1 MRKDNNIEARA
12 IRSTPVVNPDSR
24 TVEGYAVVFNSQ
36 SEDLGFYETINP
48 SAITE
53 DVLKRSDVFCLFNH
67 DQDKVLARSKY
78 GTGSLQ
84 LQLDER
90 GLKYTFQAPN
100 TDLGNELLEYLKR
113 GDIESSSFA
122 FVVSA
127 DEGSEVWETRADGR
141 QYRTILKID
150 ELFDVSPVFNP
161 AYSSTSVSQR
171 ALDKLNQLREMQDEK
186 EKEVQDETVE
196 KTDEVQEDKEVPTQ
210 EEVEKKNTD
219 TEDEKEKEQDET
231 VEKSDEEVEEDK
243 VEDENKDNDVESE
256 DKKEDKEE
264 TRSARTHKHININ
277 TRMEQRFS
285 LLKAIRN
292 VAENRQQDNVT
303 AAVLNEGMKEMR
315 KAGLNT
321 VGQIFVPTMETRA
334 AVSVASEGVDV
345 VATDLYDIIEPLRA
359 KNVLVQAG
367 AKFYTGLTNNA
378 QIPVMTGSN
387 VNWAGENVAATDGN
401 VAFKN
406 VTLTP
411 KRLTA
416 YVDISKMLLA
426 QDSVGVENAIRQDLI
441 NAINSKLES
450 TILGKG
456 AKSATTPAG
465 IFNGKTP
472 TKVTDFEGLVG
483 LEAAVE
489 EANVLGGIS
498 YIASPSARASFR
510 NMMKG
515 SRGTAQLAYVDGTLD
530 GTPVYSTSNV
540 EAKTFVVGDFSN
552 LAIGSWGGL
561 DIVVDNY
568 TQAVNGMIRLV
579 VNAYF
584 DAALIRPEAF
594 QFGTFATA

>member
-1 MRKDNNIEARA
+1 MRKDNNIEVRA
-12 IRSTPVVNPDSR
+12 IRSTPVVSPDSR

-53 DVLKRSDVFCLFNH
+53 EVLKRSDVFCLFNH
-67 DQDKVLARSKY
+67 DLDKVLARSKY

-90 GLKYTFQAPN
+90 GLKYTFQAPS
-100 TDLGNELLEYLKR
+100 TDLGDELLEYLKR
-113 GDIESSSFA
+113 GDIDSSSFA
-122 FVVSA
+122 FTVST
-127 DEGSEVWETRADGR
+127 DEGSEVWTTGTDGK
-141 QYRTILKID
+141 QYREIKRID
-150 ELFDVSPVFNP
+150 FLHDVSPVFCP
-161 AYSSTSVSQR
+161 AYKSTSVSQR
-171 ALDKLNQLREMQDEK
+171 TLDKLNQLREMQDEK
-186 EKEVQDETVE
+186 EKEVQEETVE

-219 TEDEKEKEQDET
+219 TEDKEVQVEET
-231 VEKSDEEVEEDK
+231 VEKSDEEVVDEDK
-243 VEDENKDNDVESE
+243 DKDNDVEGE
-256 DKKEDKEE
+256 DKDE
-264 TRSARTHKHININ
+264 TRSARNKHININ
-277 TRMEQRFS
+277 TMKEQRFS

-292 VAENRQQDNVT
+292 VAENRQLDNVT
-303 AAVLNEGMKEMR
+303 AAVCNEGMKEMR
-315 KAGLNT
+315 AAGLNT
-321 VGQIFVPTMETRA
+321 VGQIYIPTMETRA

-367 AKFYTGLTNNA
+367 AKFYTGLTNSA

-387 VNWAGENVAATDGN
+387 VNWAGETAAATDGN
-401 VAFKN
+401 VLFNN

-483 LEAAVE
+483 LEAKVE

-515 SRGTAQLAYVDGTLD
+515 SRGTAQLAYTDGTLD

-552 LAIGSWGGL
+552 LAIGSWGG
-561 DIVVDNY
+561 IN
-568 TQAVNGMIRLV
+568 
-579 VNAYF
+579 
-584 DAALIRPEAF
+584 
-594 QFGTFATA
+594 

>member
-1 MRKDNNIEARA
+1 MKNRNNLEIRA
-12 IRSTPVVNPDSR
+12 ISNDVQVDSR
-24 TVEGYAVVFNSQ
+24 NITGYAVVFESV
-36 SEDLGFYETINP
+36 SEDLGFRERIMKG
-48 SAITE
+48 AIT
-53 DVLKRSDVFCLFNH
+53 DDTIKKSDVFCLLNH
-67 DQDKVLARSKY
+67 DSTKVLARSKY
-78 GTGSLQ
+78 GEGSLK
-84 LQLDER
+84 LELDER
-90 GLKYTFQAPN
+90 GLKYSFTAPN
-100 TDLGNELLEYLKR
+100 TDLGEELLEHLQR
-113 GDIESSSFA
+113 GEIDSSSFA
-122 FVVSA
+122 FTVSL
-127 DEGSEVWETRADGR
+127 DEGSEKWYTVEGV
-141 QYRTILKID
+141 QYRDIYVVEALY
-150 ELFDVSPVFNP
+150 DVSPVFQP
-161 AYSSTSVSQR
+161 AYQETTVSKR

-186 EKEVQDETVE
+186 EKEVQEETVE

-210 EEVEKKNTD
+210 EEVEEKNTD
-219 TEDEKEKEQDET
+219 TEDEKEVQEET
-231 VEKSDEEVEEDK
+231 VEKSDEEVVDEDK
-243 VEDENKDNDVESE
+243 DKDNDVEGE
-256 DKKEDKEE
+256 DKEDKE
-264 TRSARTHKHININ
+264 TRSARTTHKHININ
-277 TRMEQRFS
+277 TMKEQRFS

-292 VAENRQQDNVT
+292 VAENRQLDNVT
-303 AAVLNEGMKEMR
+303 AAVCNEGMKEMR
-315 KAGLNT
+315 AAGLNT
-321 VGQIFVPTMETRA
+321 VGQIYIPTMETRA

-387 VNWAGENVAATDGN
+387 VNWAGETAAATDGN
-401 VAFKN
+401 VLFNN

-426 QDSVGVENAIRQDLI
+426 QDSIGVENAIRQDLI

-483 LEAAVE
+483 LEAKVE

-515 SRGTAQLAYVDGTLD
+515 SRGTAQLAYTDGTLD

-552 LAIGSWGGL
+552 LAIGSWGG
-561 DIVVDNY
+561 IN
-568 TQAVNGMIRLV
+568 
-579 VNAYF
+579 
-584 DAALIRPEAF
+584 
-594 QFGTFATA
+594 

>member
-1 MRKDNNIEARA
+1 MRKDNNIEVRA
-12 IRSTPVVNPDSR
+12 TNSTPVVSQDSR

-48 SAITE
+48 TAITE
-53 DVLKRSDVFCLFNH
+53 EVLMRSDVFCLFNH

-84 LQLDER
+84 LQLDEQ
-90 GLKYTFQAPN
+90 GLKYTFTAPN
-100 TDLGNELLEYLKR
+100 TDLGDELLEYLRR
-113 GDIESSSFA
+113 GDIDSSSFA
-122 FVVSA
+122 FTVST
-127 DEGSEVWETRADGR
+127 DEGSEVWTTGTDGR
-141 QYRTILKID
+141 QYREILKID
-150 ELFDVSPVFNP
+150 ELHDVSPVWNP
-161 AYSSTSVSQR
+161 AYTSTTVSQR
-171 ALDKLNQLREMQDEK
+171 TLDKLNQLREMQDEK
-186 EKEVQDETVE
+186 EKEVQEETVE

-210 EEVEKKNTD
+210 EEVEKKNAE
-219 TEDEKEKEQDET
+219 TEDEGVQEET
-231 VEKSDEEVEEDK
+231 VEKSDEEVVDEDK
-243 VEDENKDNDVESE
+243 DKDNDVEGE
-256 DKKEDKEE
+256 DKEEE

-277 TRMEQRFS
+277 TMKEQRFS

-292 VAENRQQDNVT
+292 VAENRQLDNVT
-303 AAVLNEGMKEMR
+303 AAVCNEGMKEMR
-315 KAGLNT
+315 AAGLNT
-321 VGQIFVPTMETRA
+321 VGQIYIPTMETRA

-367 AKFYTGLTNNA
+367 AKFYTGLTNSA

-387 VNWAGENVAATDGN
+387 VNWAGETAAATDGN
-401 VAFKN
+401 VLFNN

-426 QDSVGVENAIRQDLI
+426 QDSIGVENAIRQDLI

-456 AKSATTPAG
+456 AKSATSPAG

-483 LEAAVE
+483 LEAKVE

-515 SRGTAQLAYVDGTLD
+515 SRGTAQLAYTDGTLD

-594 QFGTFATA
+594 QFGTFAV

>member
-1 MRKDNNIEARA
+1 MKNRNNLEIRA
-12 IRSTPVVNPDSR
+12 ISNEVQVDSR
-24 TVEGYAVVFNSQ
+24 NITGYAVVFESN
-36 SEDLGFYETINP
+36 SEDLGFIERIMKGAITDETI
-48 SAITE
+48 
-53 DVLKRSDVFCLFNH
+53 KKSDVFCLLNH
-67 DQDKVLARSKY
+67 DSTKVLARSKY
-78 GTGSLQ
+78 GEGSLK
-84 LQLDER
+84 LEIDER
-90 GLKYTFQAPN
+90 GLKYSFTAPQ
-100 TDLGNELLEYLKR
+100 TDLGNEILEHLQR
-113 GDIESSSFA
+113 GEIDSSSFA
-122 FVVSA
+122 FTVSL
-127 DEGSEVWETRADGR
+127 DEGSEKWYTVEGV
-141 QYRTILKID
+141 QYRDIYKID
-150 ELFDVSPVFNP
+150 ELYDVSPVYQP
-161 AYSSTSVSQR
+161 AYQETTVSKR
-171 ALDKLNQLREMQDEK
+171 ALVELEKHKTMQDEK
-186 EKEVQDETVE
+186 EKEVQEETVE
-196 KTDEVQEDKEVPTQ
+196 KTDEVQEDKVPTQ

-219 TEDEKEKEQDET
+219 TEDEKEEQEET
-231 VEKSDEEVEEDK
+231 VEKSDEEVEEDENK
-243 VEDENKDNDVESE
+243 ENKDNDVEGE
-256 DKKEDKEE
+256 DKEDKEE
-264 TRSARTHKHININ
+264 ARSARTQKHININ
-277 TRMEQRFS
+277 TMKEQRFS
-285 LLKAIRN
+285 LLRAIRN
-292 VAENRQQDNVT
+292 VAENKQQDMVT
-303 AAVLNEGMKEMR
+303 AAVCNEGMKEMR
-315 KAGLNT
+315 AAGLNT
-321 VGQIFVPTMETRA
+321 VGQIYIPTMETRA

-367 AKFYTGLTNNA
+367 AKFYTGLNNNA

-387 VNWAGENVAATDGN
+387 VGWAGENAAATDAGVLFN
-401 VAFKN
+401 N

-426 QDSVGVENAIRQDLI
+426 QDSIGVENAIRQDLI

-483 LEAAVE
+483 LEAKVE

-515 SRGTAQLAYVDGTLD
+515 SRGTAQLAYTDGTLD

-594 QFGTFATA
+594 QFGTFAV

>member
-1 MRKDNNIEARA
+1 MRKDNNIEVRA

-53 DVLKRSDVFCLFNH
+53 EVLKRSDVFCLFNH

-84 LQLDER
+84 LQLDEQ
-90 GLKYTFQAPN
+90 GLKYTFQAPS
-100 TDLGNELLEYLKR
+100 TDLGDELLEYLRR
-113 GDIESSSFA
+113 GDIDSSSFA
-122 FVVSA
+122 FTVST
-127 DEGSEVWETRADGR
+127 DEGSEVWTTGTDGR
-141 QYRTILKID
+141 QYREILKIE
-150 ELFDVSPVFNP
+150 ELHDVSPVWNP
-161 AYSSTSVSQR
+161 AYTSTSVSQR
-171 ALDKLNQLREMQDEK
+171 TLDKLNQLREMQDEK
-186 EKEVQDETVE
+186 EKELQEETVE

-219 TEDEKEKEQDET
+219 TEDKDVQEET
-231 VEKSDEEVEEDK
+231 VEKSDEEVVDEDK
-243 VEDENKDNDVESE
+243 DKDNDVEGE
-256 DKKEDKEE
+256 EKEDKE

-277 TRMEQRFS
+277 TMKEQRFS

-292 VAENRQQDNVT
+292 VAENRQLDNVT
-303 AAVLNEGMKEMR
+303 AAVCNEGMKEMR
-315 KAGLNT
+315 AAGLNT
-321 VGQIFVPTMETRA
+321 VGQIYIPTMETRA
-334 AVSVASEGVDV
+334 AVSVASEGADV

-367 AKFYTGLTNNA
+367 AKFYTGLTNSA

-387 VNWAGENVAATDGN
+387 VNWAGETAAATDGN
-401 VAFKN
+401 VLFNN

-426 QDSVGVENAIRQDLI
+426 QDSIGVENAIRQDLI
-441 NAINSKLES
+441 NAINSKLEN

-483 LEAAVE
+483 LEAKVE

-515 SRGTAQLAYVDGTLD
+515 SRGTAQLAYVDGALD

-552 LAIGSWGGL
+552 LAIGSWGG
-561 DIVVDNY
+561 IN
-568 TQAVNGMIRLV
+568 
-579 VNAYF
+579 
-584 DAALIRPEAF
+584 
-594 QFGTFATA
+594 

>member
-1 MRKDNNIEARA
+1 MKNRNNLEIRA
-12 IRSTPVVNPDSR
+12 ISNEVQVDSR
-24 TVEGYAVVFNSQ
+24 NITGYAVVFESV
-36 SEDLGFYETINP
+36 SEDLGFRERIMKG
-48 SAITE
+48 AIT
-53 DVLKRSDVFCLFNH
+53 DDTIKKSDVFCLLNH
-67 DQDKVLARSKY
+67 DSTKVLARSKY
-78 GTGSLQ
+78 GEGSLK
-84 LQLDER
+84 LEIDER
-90 GLKYTFQAPN
+90 GLKYSFTAPQ
-100 TDLGNELLEYLKR
+100 TDLGNEILEHLER
-113 GDIESSSFA
+113 GEIDSSSFA
-122 FVVSA
+122 FTVSL
-127 DEGSEVWETRADGR
+127 DEGSEKWYTVEGV
-141 QYRTILKID
+141 QYRDIYVVEALY
-150 ELFDVSPVFNP
+150 DVSPVYQP
-161 AYSSTSVSQR
+161 AYQETTVSKR
-171 ALDKLNQLREMQDEK
+171 ALEELEKHKTMQDEK
-186 EKEVQDETVE
+186 EKEVQEETVE

-219 TEDEKEKEQDET
+219 TEDKDVQDET
-231 VEKSDEEVEEDK
+231 VEKSDEEVQDEDK
-243 VEDENKDNDVESE
+243 DKDNDVEGE
-256 DKKEDKEE
+256 DKEEE

-277 TRMEQRFS
+277 TMKEQRFS

-292 VAENRQQDNVT
+292 VAENRQLDNVT
-303 AAVLNEGMKEMR
+303 AAVCNEGMKEMR
-315 KAGLNT
+315 AAGLNT
-321 VGQIFVPTMETRA
+321 VGQIYIPTMETRA

-387 VNWAGENVAATDGN
+387 VGWAGETAAATDGN
-401 VAFKN
+401 VLYNN

-426 QDSVGVENAIRQDLI
+426 QDSIGVENAIRQDLI

-483 LEAAVE
+483 LEAKVE
-489 EANVLGGIS
+489 EANVLGGVS

-515 SRGTAQLAYVDGTLD
+515 SRGTAQLAYTDGTLD

-594 QFGTFATA
+594 QFGTFAV

>member
-1 MRKDNNIEARA
+1 MRKDNNIEIRA
-12 IRSTPVVNPDSR
+12 TNSTPVVSQDSR

-48 SAITE
+48 AAITE
-53 DVLKRSDVFCLFNH
+53 EVLMRSDVFCLFNH

-84 LQLDER
+84 LQLDEQ
-90 GLKYTFQAPN
+90 GLKYTFTAPN
-100 TDLGNELLEYLKR
+100 TDLGDELLEYLRR
-113 GDIESSSFA
+113 GDIDSSSFA
-122 FVVSA
+122 FTVST
-127 DEGSEVWETRADGR
+127 DEGSEVWTTGTDGR
-141 QYRTILKID
+141 QYREILKID
-150 ELFDVSPVFNP
+150 SLHDVSPVWTP

-171 ALDKLNQLREMQDEK
+171 TLDKLNQLREMQDEK
-186 EKEVQDETVE
+186 EKEVQEETVE

-219 TEDEKEKEQDET
+219 TEDEKEKEQEET
-231 VEKSDEEVEEDK
+231 VEKSDEEVVDEDK
-243 VEDENKDNDVESE
+243 DKDNDVEGE
-256 DKKEDKEE
+256 DKEEE
-264 TRSARTHKHININ
+264 TRSARNKHININ
-277 TRMEQRFS
+277 TMKEQRFS

-292 VAENRQQDNVT
+292 VAENRQQDMVT
-303 AAVLNEGMKEMR
+303 AAVCNEGMKEMR
-315 KAGLNT
+315 AAGLNT
-321 VGQIFVPTMETRA
+321 VGQIYIPTMETRA
-334 AVSVASEGVDV
+334 AVTVASEGADV

-367 AKFYTGLTNNA
+367 AKYYTGLTNNA

-387 VNWAGENVAATDGN
+387 VNWAGETAAATDGN
-401 VAFKN
+401 VLYNN

-426 QDSVGVENAIRQDLI
+426 QDSIGVENAIRQDLI

-456 AKSATTPAG
+456 AKSATSPAG

-483 LEAAVE
+483 LEAKVE

-515 SRGTAQLAYVDGTLD
+515 SRGTAQLAYTDGTLD

-552 LAIGSWGGL
+552 LAIGSWGG
-561 DIVVDNY
+561 IN
-568 TQAVNGMIRLV
+568 
-579 VNAYF
+579 
-584 DAALIRPEAF
+584 
-594 QFGTFATA
+594 

>member
-1 MRKDNNIEARA
+1 MRKDNNIEIRA
-12 IRSTPVVNPDSR
+12 TNSTPVVSQDSR

-48 SAITE
+48 AAITE
-53 DVLKRSDVFCLFNH
+53 DVLMRSDVFCLFNH

-84 LQLDER
+84 LQLDEQ
-90 GLKYTFQAPN
+90 GLKYSFTAPN
-100 TDLGNELLEYLKR
+100 TDLGDELLEYLRR
-113 GDIESSSFA
+113 GDIDSSSFA
-122 FVVSA
+122 FTVST
-127 DEGSEVWETRADGR
+127 DEGSEVWTTGTDGR
-141 QYRTILKID
+141 QYREILKID
-150 ELFDVSPVFNP
+150 SLHDVSPVWTP

-171 ALDKLNQLREMQDEK
+171 TLDKLNQLREMQDEK
-186 EKEVQDETVE
+186 EKELQEETVE

-210 EEVEKKNTD
+210 EEVEKKNTEA
-219 TEDEKEKEQDET
+219 EDGKEVQDET
-231 VEKSDEEVEEDK
+231 VEKSDEEVQDEDK
-243 VEDENKDNDVESE
+243 DKDNDVEGE
-256 DKKEDKEE
+256 DKEEE
-264 TRSARTHKHININ
+264 TRSARTHKLININ
-277 TRMEQRFS
+277 TMKEQRFS

-292 VAENRQQDNVT
+292 VAENRQLDNVT
-303 AAVLNEGMKEMR
+303 AAVCNEGMKEMR
-315 KAGLNT
+315 AAGLNT
-321 VGQIFVPTMETRA
+321 VGQIYIPTMETRA

-387 VNWAGENVAATDGN
+387 VNWAGETAAATDGN
-401 VAFKN
+401 VLYNN

-426 QDSVGVENAIRQDLI
+426 QDSIGVENAIRQDLI

-456 AKSATTPAG
+456 AKSATSPAG

-483 LEAAVE
+483 LEAKVE

-515 SRGTAQLAYVDGTLD
+515 SRGTAQLAYTDGTLD

-561 DIVVDNY
+561 DICIDSY

-594 QFGTFATA
+594 QYGTFAV

>member
-1 MRKDNNIEARA
+1 MRKDNNIEVRA

-53 DVLKRSDVFCLFNH
+53 EVLKRSDVFCLFNH

-84 LQLDER
+84 LQLDEQ
-90 GLKYTFQAPN
+90 GLKYTFQAPS
-100 TDLGNELLEYLKR
+100 TDLGDELLEYLRR
-113 GDIESSSFA
+113 GDIDSSSFA
-122 FVVSA
+122 FTVST
-127 DEGSEVWETRADGR
+127 DEGSEVWTTGTDGR
-141 QYRTILKID
+141 QYREILKID
-150 ELFDVSPVFNP
+150 ELHDVSPVWNP
-161 AYSSTSVSQR
+161 AYTSTSVSQR
-171 ALDKLNQLREMQDEK
+171 TLDKLNQLREMQDEK

-219 TEDEKEKEQDET
+219 TEDKEEVQEET
-231 VEKSDEEVEEDK
+231 VEKSDEEV
-243 VEDENKDNDVESE
+243 VEDDNKDNDVEGE
-256 DKKEDKEE
+256 DKEEE
-264 TRSARTHKHININ
+264 TRSACTNKHININ
-277 TRMEQRFS
+277 TMKEQRFS

-292 VAENRQQDNVT
+292 VAENRQLDNVT
-303 AAVLNEGMKEMR
+303 AAVCNEGMKEMR
-315 KAGLNT
+315 AAGLNT
-321 VGQIFVPTMETRA
+321 VGQIYIPTMETRA
-334 AVSVASEGVDV
+334 AVSVASEGADV

-387 VNWAGENVAATDGN
+387 VNWAGETAAATDGN
-401 VAFKN
+401 VLFNN

-426 QDSVGVENAIRQDLI
+426 QDSIGVENAIRQDLI

-483 LEAAVE
+483 LEAKVE

-515 SRGTAQLAYVDGTLD
+515 SRGTAQLAYVDGSLD

-584 DAALIRPEAF
+584 DAAQIRETF
-594 QFGTFATA
+594 QYGAIAV

>member
-1 MRKDNNIEARA
+1 MKNRNNLEIRA
-12 IRSTPVVNPDSR
+12 ISNEVQVDSR
-24 TVEGYAVVFNSQ
+24 EITGYAVVFESN
-36 SEDLGFYETINP
+36 SEDLGFIERIMKG
-48 SAITE
+48 AIT
-53 DVLKRSDVFCLFNH
+53 DDTIKKSDVFCLLNH
-67 DQDKVLARSKY
+67 DSTKVLARSKY
-78 GTGSLQ
+78 GEGSLK
-84 LQLDER
+84 LELDER
-90 GLKYTFQAPN
+90 GLKYSFTAPN
-100 TDLGNELLEYLKR
+100 TDLGDELLEHLLR
-113 GDIESSSFA
+113 GELDSSSFG
-122 FVVSA
+122 FTVSL
-127 DEGSEVWETRADGR
+127 DEGSEKWYTVEGV
-141 QYRTILKID
+141 QYRDIYKID
-150 ELFDVSPVFNP
+150 ELYDVSPVYQP
-161 AYSSTSVSQR
+161 AYQETTVSKR
-171 ALDKLNQLREMQDEK
+171 TLDKLNQLREMQDEK
-186 EKEVQDETVE
+186 EKEVQEETVE

-219 TEDEKEKEQDET
+219 TEDEKEVQEET
-231 VEKSDEEVEEDK
+231 VEKSDEEVQDEDK
-243 VEDENKDNDVESE
+243 DKDNDVEGE
-256 DKKEDKEE
+256 DKEEE

-277 TRMEQRFS
+277 TMKEERFS
-285 LLKAIRN
+285 LLRAIRN
-292 VAENRQQDNVT
+292 VAENRQLDNVT
-303 AAVLNEGMKEMR
+303 AAVCNEGMKEMR
-315 KAGLNT
+315 AAGLNT
-321 VGQIFVPTMETRA
+321 VGQIYIPTMETRA

-367 AKFYTGLTNNA
+367 AKFYTGLTNSA

-387 VNWAGENVAATDGN
+387 VNWAGETAAATDGN
-401 VAFKN
+401 VLFNN

-426 QDSVGVENAIRQDLI
+426 QDSVGVENAIRQDLL

-483 LEAAVE
+483 LEAKVE

-515 SRGTAQLAYVDGTLD
+515 SRGTAQLAYTDGTLD

-594 QFGTFATA
+594 QYGTFAV

>member
-1 MRKDNNIEARA
+1 MRKDNNIEIRA
-12 IRSTPVVNPDSR
+12 TNSTPVVSQDSR

-48 SAITE
+48 AAITE
-53 DVLKRSDVFCLFNH
+53 DVLMRSDVFCLFNH

-84 LQLDER
+84 LQLDEQ

-100 TDLGNELLEYLKR
+100 TDLGDELLEYLRR
-113 GDIESSSFA
+113 GDIDSSSFA
-122 FVVSA
+122 FTVST
-127 DEGSEVWETRADGR
+127 DEGSEVWTTGTDGR
-141 QYRTILKID
+141 QYREILKID
-150 ELFDVSPVFNP
+150 SLHDVSPVWTP

-171 ALDKLNQLREMQDEK
+171 TLDKLNQLREMQDEK
-186 EKEVQDETVE
+186 EKEVQEETVE
-196 KTDEVQEDKEVPTQ
+196 KSDEVQEDKEVPTQ

-219 TEDEKEKEQDET
+219 TEDKDVQEET
-231 VEKSDEEVEEDK
+231 VEKSDEEVVDEDK
-243 VEDENKDNDVESE
+243 DKDNDVEG
-256 DKKEDKEE
+256 EDKEE
-264 TRSARTHKHININ
+264 TRSARTTHKHININ
-277 TRMEQRFS
+277 TMKEQRFS

-292 VAENRQQDNVT
+292 VAENRQLDNVT
-303 AAVLNEGMKEMR
+303 AAVCNEGMKEMR
-315 KAGLNT
+315 AAGLNT
-321 VGQIFVPTMETRA
+321 VGQIYIPTMETRA

-387 VNWAGENVAATDGN
+387 VNWAGETAAATDGN
-401 VAFKN
+401 VLFNN

-426 QDSVGVENAIRQDLI
+426 QDSIGVENAIRQDLI

-483 LEAAVE
+483 LEAKVE

-515 SRGTAQLAYVDGTLD
+515 SRGTAQLAYTDGTLD

-594 QFGTFATA
+594 QFGTFAA

>member
-1 MRKDNNIEARA
+1 MRKDNNIEIRA
-12 IRSTPVVNPDSR
+12 TNSTPVVSQDSR

-53 DVLKRSDVFCLFNH
+53 EVLKRSDVFCLFNH

-84 LQLDER
+84 LQLDEQ

-100 TDLGNELLEYLKR
+100 TDIGNSLLEYLKR
-113 GDIESSSFA
+113 GDIDSSSFA
-122 FVVSA
+122 FTVST
-127 DEGSEVWETRADGR
+127 DEGSEVWTTGTDGR
-141 QYRTILKID
+141 QYREILKID
-150 ELFDVSPVFNP
+150 ELHDVSPVWNP

-171 ALDKLNQLREMQDEK
+171 TLDKLNQLREMQDEK
-186 EKEVQDETVE
+186 EKEVQEETVE

-219 TEDEKEKEQDET
+219 TEDEKEVQVET
-231 VEKSDEEVEEDK
+231 VEKSDEEVVDEDK
-243 VEDENKDNDVESE
+243 DKDNDVEG
-256 DKKEDKEE
+256 EDKEE
-264 TRSARTHKHININ
+264 EARSARTHKHININ
-277 TRMEQRFS
+277 TMKEQRFS

-292 VAENRQQDNVT
+292 VAENRQLDNVT
-303 AAVLNEGMKEMR
+303 AAVCNEGMKEMR
-315 KAGLNT
+315 AAGLNT
-321 VGQIFVPTMETRA
+321 VGQIYIPTMETRA

-345 VATDLYDIIEPLRA
+345 VATDLYNIIEPLRA

-387 VNWAGENVAATDGN
+387 VNWAGETAAATDGN
-401 VAFKN
+401 VLFNN

-483 LEAAVE
+483 LEAKVE

-515 SRGTAQLAYVDGTLD
+515 SRGTAQLAYTDGTLD

-594 QFGTFATA
+594 QYGTFAV

>member
-12 IRSTPVVNPDSR
+12 IRSTPVINPDSR

-141 QYRTILKID
+141 QYREILKID

-186 EKEVQDETVE
+186 EKEVQEETVE

-219 TEDEKEKEQDET
+219 TEDEKEVQDET

-264 TRSARTHKHININ
+264 ARSARTHKHININ
-277 TRMEQRFS
+277 TMKEQRFS

-292 VAENRQQDNVT
+292 VAENRQLDNVT
-303 AAVLNEGMKEMR
+303 AAVCNEGMKEMR

-321 VGQIFVPTMETRA
+321 VGQIYIPTMETRA

-406 VTLTP
+406 VALTP

-540 EAKTFVVGDFSN
+540 ESKTFVVGDFSN

-561 DIVVDNY
+561 DVLVDPY
-568 TQAVNGMIRLV
+568 SQSTMGLVRLV

>member
-1 MRKDNNIEARA
+1 MRKDNNIEIRA
-12 IRSTPVVNPDSR
+12 TNSTPVVSQDSR

-48 SAITE
+48 AAITE
-53 DVLKRSDVFCLFNH
+53 DVLMRSDVFCLFNH

-84 LQLDER
+84 LQLDEQ
-90 GLKYTFQAPN
+90 GLKYTFTAPN
-100 TDLGNELLEYLKR
+100 TDLGDELLEYLRR
-113 GDIESSSFA
+113 GDIDSSSFA
-122 FVVSA
+122 FTVST
-127 DEGSEVWETRADGR
+127 DEGSEVWTTGTDGR
-141 QYRTILKID
+141 QYREILKID
-150 ELFDVSPVFNP
+150 ELHDVSPVWTP
-161 AYSSTSVSQR
+161 AYSSTTVSQR
-171 ALDKLNQLREMQDEK
+171 TLDKLNQLREMQDEK
-186 EKEVQDETVE
+186 EKEVQEETVE

-219 TEDEKEKEQDET
+219 TEDDKEVQEET
-231 VEKSDEEVEEDK
+231 VEKSDEEVEDEDK
-243 VEDENKDNDVESE
+243 DKDNDVEGE
-256 DKKEDKEE
+256 DEEE

-277 TRMEQRFS
+277 TMKEQRFS

-292 VAENRQQDNVT
+292 VAENRQLDNVT
-303 AAVLNEGMKEMR
+303 AAVCNEGMKEMR
-315 KAGLNT
+315 AAGLNT
-321 VGQIFVPTMETRA
+321 VGQIYIPTMETRA

-387 VNWAGENVAATDGN
+387 VNWAGETAAATDGN
-401 VAFKN
+401 VLFNN

-426 QDSVGVENAIRQDLI
+426 QDSIGVENAIRQDLI

-456 AKSATTPAG
+456 AKSATSPAG

-483 LEAAVE
+483 LEAKVE
-489 EANVLGGIS
+489 EANVLGGVS

-515 SRGTAQLAYVDGTLD
+515 SRGTAQLAYTDGTLD

-594 QFGTFATA
+594 QFGTFAV

>member
-1 MRKDNNIEARA
+1 MRKDNNIEIRA
-12 IRSTPVVNPDSR
+12 TNSTPVVSQDSR

-48 SAITE
+48 AAITE
-53 DVLKRSDVFCLFNH
+53 EVLMRSDVFCLFNH

-84 LQLDER
+84 LQLDEQ

-100 TDLGNELLEYLKR
+100 TDIGNSLLEYLRR
-113 GDIESSSFA
+113 GDIDSSSFA
-122 FVVSA
+122 FTVST
-127 DEGSEVWETRADGR
+127 DEGSEVWTTGTDGR
-141 QYRTILKID
+141 QYREILKID
-150 ELFDVSPVFNP
+150 SLHDVSPVWTP

-171 ALDKLNQLREMQDEK
+171 TLDKLNQLREMQDEK
-186 EKEVQDETVE
+186 EKEVQEETVE
-196 KTDEVQEDKEVPTQ
+196 KTDEVQKEEVPTQ
-210 EEVEKKNTD
+210 EEVEKKHTD
-219 TEDEKEKEQDET
+219 TEDEKEVQVDET
-231 VEKSDEEVEEDK
+231 VEKSDEEVVDEDK
-243 VEDENKDNDVESE
+243 DKDNDVEG
-256 DKKEDKEE
+256 EDKEE

-277 TRMEQRFS
+277 TMKEQRFS

-292 VAENRQQDNVT
+292 VAENRQLDNVT
-303 AAVLNEGMKEMR
+303 AAVCNEGMKEMR
-315 KAGLNT
+315 AAGLNT
-321 VGQIFVPTMETRA
+321 VGQIYIPTMETRA

-387 VNWAGENVAATDGN
+387 VGWAGETAAATDGN
-401 VAFKN
+401 VLFNN

-426 QDSVGVENAIRQDLI
+426 QESIGVENAIRQDLI

-483 LEAAVE
+483 LEAKVE

-515 SRGTAQLAYVDGTLD
+515 SRGTAQLAYTDGTLD
-530 GTPVYSTSNV
+530 GTPVFSTSNV
-540 EAKTFVVGDFSN
+540 ETKTFVVGDFSN
-552 LAIGSWGGL
+552 LAIGSWGGW

-584 DAALIRPEAF
+584 DVAIIRETF
-594 QFGTFATA
+594 QYGTFAV

>member
-1 MRKDNNIEARA
+1 MRKDNNIEVRA
-12 IRSTPVVNPDSR
+12 TNSTPVVSQDSR

-48 SAITE
+48 AAITE
-53 DVLKRSDVFCLFNH
+53 DVLMRSDVFCLFNH

-84 LQLDER
+84 LQLDEQ
-90 GLKYTFQAPN
+90 GLKYTFTAPN
-100 TDLGNELLEYLKR
+100 TDLGDELLEYLRR
-113 GDIESSSFA
+113 GDIDSSSFA
-122 FVVSA
+122 FTVST
-127 DEGSEVWETRADGR
+127 DEGSEVWTTGTDGR
-141 QYRTILKID
+141 QYREILKID
-150 ELFDVSPVFNP
+150 ELYDVSPVWNP

-171 ALDKLNQLREMQDEK
+171 TLDKLNQLREMQDEK
-186 EKEVQDETVE
+186 EKEVQE
-196 KTDEVQEDKEVPTQ
+196 EVPTQ

-219 TEDEKEKEQDET
+219 TEDKDVQEET
-231 VEKSDEEVEEDK
+231 VEKSDEEVVDEDK
-243 VEDENKDNDVESE
+243 DKDNDVEGE
-256 DKKEDKEE
+256 EKEDKE

-277 TRMEQRFS
+277 INTMKEQRFS

-292 VAENRQQDNVT
+292 VAENRQLDNVT
-303 AAVLNEGMKEMR
+303 AAVCNEGMKEMR
-315 KAGLNT
+315 AAGLNT
-321 VGQIFVPTMETRA
+321 VGQIYIPTMETRA

-387 VNWAGENVAATDGN
+387 VNWAGETAAATDGN
-401 VAFKN
+401 VLFNN

-426 QDSVGVENAIRQDLI
+426 QDSIGVENAIRQDLI
-441 NAINSKLES
+441 NAINSKLEN

-483 LEAAVE
+483 LEAKVE
-489 EANVLGGIS
+489 EANVLGGVS

-515 SRGTAQLAYVDGTLD
+515 SRGTAQLAYTDGTLD

-568 TQAVNGMIRLV
+568 TQAVNGIRE
-579 VNAYF
+579 F
-584 DAALIRPEAF
+584 GIRKGF
-594 QFGTFATA
+594 